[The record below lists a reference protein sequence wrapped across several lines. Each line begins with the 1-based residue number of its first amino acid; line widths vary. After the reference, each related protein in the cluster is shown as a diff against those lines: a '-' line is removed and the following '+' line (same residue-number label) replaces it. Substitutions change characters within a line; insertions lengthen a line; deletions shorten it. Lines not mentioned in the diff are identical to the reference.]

1 MYNHYIPQSDGSF
14 RRNYVPENNRRSRP
28 SSGSQVPQKP
38 SPPPP
43 PVPEP
48 PEVPCEPQEPCKESP
63 QPCPPQPYIPR
74 EKGQSPLSFLRSLL
88 PKDIDSTDMIVIAL
102 LLLLSG
108 EDCDGDL
115 SPLLT
120 IALYFLL

>member
-14 RRNYVPENNRRSRP
+14 RKSAIPEQGRRPVRTQEPRP
-28 SSGSQVPQKP
+28 A
-38 SPPPP
+38 PPK
-43 PVPEP
+43 EP
-48 PEVPCEPQEPCKESP
+48 PEALQPPVQQEN
-63 QPCPPQPYIPR
+63 PR
-74 EKGQSPLSFLRSLL
+74 AVTEPLSFLKKLL
-88 PKDIDSTDMIVIAL
+88 PKELDSWDLVIIGF

-108 EDCDGDL
+108 EENEDGL

>member
-14 RRNYVPENNRRSRP
+14 RRNSVPEPSRRS
-28 SSGSQVPQKP
+28 QKP
-38 SPPPP
+38 PAPPPP
-43 PVPEP
+43 PPKPEP
-48 PEVPCEPQEPCKESP
+48 EPECTPTA
-63 QPCPPQPYIPR
+63 PPQMPKQP
-74 EKGQSPLSFLRSLL
+74 ESCPAAQESPLSFLRKLL
-88 PKDIDSTDMIVIAL
+88 PKDLDISDLIIIGL

-108 EDCDGDL
+108 DECEDDL